1 MSRKYHIFISS
12 THDDLK
18 NERLA
23 LCRIVFE
30 LGHIPICMDPFDIT
44 DKNGWRTIK
53 KNIGECDYFL
63 ALTAHRYGLL
73 PGTSGGA
80 GSTGIEYA
88 QALKMEIPVL
98 ALIIADKARWKASKK
113 EDDPKLI
120 AALDEFKE
128 KLRTHPHAEWTTMQ
142 DLKQNAREL
151 LTQEMFLNPRSGW
164 APGIERAGPDVANAL
179 GRLVAENE
187 DLKRQV
193 VIQGGDER
201 QWQKKMR
208 HTLEMLAANKI
219 TLSFFYAPGENWE
232 NTIRCRYLR
241 LFKLLVPELYLG
253 KTTSE
258 LSRFL
263 GSILNPDLTRAVR
276 RDYPTPSNTIKKIM
290 TDLNLLKLVH
300 YTAGG
305 SEEVW
310 ELTEY
315 GKELYTLYRLRQFEH
330 GATAA
335 PPKGGALPKA
345 AAPSDELAIP
355 DNRILPLEDTPA
367 EAPRPGEAVPPEEA

>member
-23 LCRIVFE
+23 LCRIIFE

-73 PGTSGGA
+73 PDGSGSA
-80 GSTGIEYA
+80 EIEYA

-98 ALIIADKARWKASKK
+98 ALVIAGKARWKGTKK
-113 EDDPKLI
+113 EVDPKLI

-151 LTQEMFLNPRSGW
+151 LTQEMFLNPRGGW

-208 HTLEMLAANKI
+208 HTLELLAANKI

-263 GSILNPDLTRAVR
+263 GSILNPDLTRSVR

-300 YTAGG
+300 YTSGG

-330 GATAA
+330 GVSAA
-335 PPKGGALPKA
+335 PVQKEGSLPEGTPQPKAVVQSDEALP
-345 AAPSDELAIP
+345 P
-355 DNRILPLEDTPA
+355 PA
-367 EAPRPGEAVPPEEA
+367 ERFSGDAAFPAGVYLS